1 MAAIR
6 AELRFLIE
14 PIRKVQ
20 RFLVHRNIR
29 NERKRK
35 ERAVLATIF
44 NIQCG
49 LYKIVPIYTRI
60 ITTIRVVKIFTKCVI
75 IKLAVA

>member
-1 MAAIR
+1 VAAIR